1 MFEAA
6 LRLSLFHLLL
16 FLLLLWPNTEYGF
29 EPSLIE
35 NEVLEHALIQMSEV
49 EKEAIAEAK
58 AVILEHTPWVVH
70 RRAFRSAYHVRLLQ
84 EDDRRDPEQDWSEDR
99 EQNFV
104 EFSAHVSTITTR
116 FSAFKG
122 DALDI

>member
-1 MFEAA
+1 
-6 LRLSLFHLLL
+6 
-16 FLLLLWPNTEYGF
+16 
-29 EPSLIE
+29 
-35 NEVLEHALIQMSEV
+35 MSKV

-58 AVILEHTPWVVH
+58 AVILEHTPWIVN

-122 DALDI
+122 DALDIQVACKEADDPVQKSCYGDIGGFAHPFSPEHDTESFQI